1 MTPNPIAPS
10 RRSFLRNAGA
20 ASALAPFLPLFARQA
35 DAAAIPRRLVIVTTP
50 NGVSRYDTWFNITG
64 SETAMVLSDVTRPLE
79 PFKADMI
86 AFDRFRNPAYG
97 GRLGHSKACSQLLVG
112 RDSVSVVA
120 GRSTEQVGD
129 HIRGTGM
136 SIDHHIAKALVAK
149 APTKF
154 PILNWGILAS
164 AAHSVDRLGAMVSY
178 QEARQP
184 VVPEIN
190 PYKMFTNVFGN
201 LQPGMSNGG
210 QPADPRLGDKQ
221 TILDLVKTDLQRL
234 SGKLG
239 ALDRKRMDAHMEA
252 IRAVERSLDPVNN
265 PGAPTRMDCSLPAPA
280 PAINF
285 STDRLSNL
293 KTLSDPVIKMLTMAL
308 ACDLTR
314 VVTLQLSIT
323 TTQMIADE
331 IGFTATGLHDRSHV
345 GGNMELMKFQ
355 QWMAANPIT
364 KLLQALKD
372 TKEADGTPLLDH
384 TAVLWIQEFADA
396 SGHIQQ
402 PVPMLAFGK
411 AGGHWKP
418 GRLLKLGSR
427 PHTDM
432 FVSLCEAMG
441 LPDKSFGLN
450 STGPIT
456 QLRG

>member
-1 MTPNPIAPS
+1 MHMIAPS
-10 RRSFLRNAGA
+10 RRSFLRQIGA
-20 ASALAPFLPLFARQA
+20 AGALAPFLPLTARQA
-35 DAAAIPRRLVIVTTP
+35 EAAAIPRRLVIVTTP
-50 NGVSRYDTWFNITG
+50 NGVSRYDQWFNITG
-64 SETAMVLSDVTRPLE
+64 SETSMVLSEVTKPLE
-79 PFKADMI
+79 PFRNDMI
-86 AFDRFRNPAYG
+86 AFDRFRNPAYS

-120 GRSTEQVGD
+120 GRSTEMVGD
-129 HIRGTGM
+129 HIRGTGI
-136 SIDHHIAKALVAK
+136 SIDQHIAKGINAQ
-149 APTKF
+149 APTQF
-154 PILNWGILAS
+154 PILNWGVLAS
-164 AAHSVDRLGAMVSY
+164 PAHSVDRLGAMVSY
-178 QEARQP
+178 REARQP

-201 LQPGMSNGG
+201 LAPAMSNGG
-210 QPADPRLGDKQ
+210 KPVDPRAGDRK
-221 TILDLVKTDLQRL
+221 TILDLVKGDLARL
-234 SGKLG
+234 EGKLG
-239 ALDRKRMDAHMEA
+239 QLDRKRMAAHMDA
-252 IRAVERSLDPVNN
+252 IRSIERSLDPVNN
-265 PGAPTRMDCSLPAPA
+265 PGASTRMDCSLPWQAQ
-280 PAINF
+280 AINF
-285 STDRLSNL
+285 TTDRLSNL
-293 KTLSDPVIKMLTMAL
+293 KLIADPVVKMIAMAL
-308 ACDLTR
+308 QCDLTR

-323 TTQMIADE
+323 TTQMMADE

-364 KLLQALKD
+364 KLLEALKAA
-372 TKEADGTPLLDH
+372 KEADGSSLLDH

-418 GRLLKLGSR
+418 GRLLKIGSR